1 MGELKD
7 NRESEITLKD
17 VAMDQVWSNYTTGS
31 KFWKE
36 ETLDLGKTTK
46 ENVFHK
52 GCLFNV

>member
-46 ENVFHK
+46 ENIFHK
-52 GCLFNV
+52 GFLFNV